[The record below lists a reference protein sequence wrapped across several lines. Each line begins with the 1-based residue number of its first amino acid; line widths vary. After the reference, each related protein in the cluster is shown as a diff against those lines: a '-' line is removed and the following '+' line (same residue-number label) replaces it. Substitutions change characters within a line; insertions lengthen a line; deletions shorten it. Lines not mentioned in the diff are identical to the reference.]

1 MCMICAPEAMQA
13 SDLAGVPADD
23 DVRDDREAELL
34 ANGQAFVRRH
44 PTIDIHAHPGRFFMD
59 GAVETPL
66 ARELGAPFTQRTIA
80 DMRVGNVGAAV
91 FALVADHLLLAA
103 TERGLRAVREFG
115 PGEAYADY
123 LRQIAVVERLAQ
135 AGGLLPA
142 QAGEPFPDLAS
153 GADLPMLS
161 VEGGDFIESRLERIA
176 EARAWGV
183 GSITIVH
190 YHTNQIGDTQTE
202 SPVHAGI
209 TRLGREIVAAMEE
222 AGVVVD
228 LAHASEETCAAV
240 CAIARQP
247 MLISHSNVRRPGQE
261 HPRLISLDH
270 AKMVTQ
276 AGGVVG
282 AMPAGFDQ
290 ARFEDYIDTILYM
303 VDTLGADHVAIGTDM
318 DYTFRPVMSSY
329 RDWPRL
335 VGSLLDRGMED
346 AALAKVMGGNWLRVM
361 GGNVARMHTQD

>member
-1 MCMICAPEAMQA
+1 MCLCCAPEAMRT
-13 SDLAGVPADD
+13 SDLAGVPADHG
-23 DVRDDREAELL
+23 VHDDREAELL

-44 PTIDIHAHPGRFFMD
+44 LTIDIHAHPGRFFMH

-66 ARELGAPFTQRTIA
+66 ARELGAPFPERTIA
-80 DMRVGNVGAAV
+80 DMRIGNVGAAV

-103 TERGLRAVREFG
+103 TARGLRAVREFR

-123 LRQIAVVERLAQ
+123 LRQLAVVERLAQ
-135 AGGLLPA
+135 AGGLRPA
-142 QAGEPFPDLAS
+142 HAGETSSDMDPFA
-153 GADLPMLS
+153 ALPMLS
-161 VEGGDFIESRLERIA
+161 VEGGDFIENRLERIA
-176 EARAWGV
+176 EARARGV

-202 SPVHAGI
+202 TPVHAGI
-209 TRLGREIVAAMEE
+209 TRLGREIIAAMEE

-240 CAIARQP
+240 CAIARRP

-270 AKMVTQ
+270 ARMVTR
-276 AGGVVG
+276 AGGVIG
-282 AMPAGFDQ
+282 AVPAGFDQ
-290 ARFEDYIDTILYM
+290 DRFDDYIDTILYM
-303 VDTLGADHVAIGTDM
+303 VDALGADHVAVGTDM

-335 VGSLLDRGMED
+335 VGSLLDRGLED

-361 GGNVARMHTQD
+361 GGNGASIEP